1 MPQSMPEHFSDW
13 NEQMVARHDPEAF
26 HQHPRAVVRWVEN
39 TRVTAA
45 LRLLEAG
52 SSYRVLDIGCG
63 AGNVLERIQAQE
75 RHGID
80 LSGVMAERAR
90 KRLGK
95 AATIVQGDAEEL
107 PFAAGS
113 FDRVLCSSVLSH
125 VLHPERVLAEA
136 YRVLKPGGRLVVS
149 VSHEAAIER
158 GIRLARALLFGPLL
172 LGRSSQPVREHV
184 YSSEYHLHHF
194 DLTYLHESA
203 AKLPRERALSKV
215 PWIYPVHLVALYVKE

>member
-26 HQHPRAVVRWVEN
+26 HHHPRAIVRWVEN
-39 TRVTAA
+39 ARVEAA
-45 LRLLEAG
+45 LRLLESG
-52 SSYRVLDIGCG
+52 PSHRVLDTGCG
-63 AGNVLERIQAQE
+63 AGNVLERVTAGE
-75 RHGID
+75 RLGID

-90 KRLGK
+90 KRLGNT
-95 AATIVQGDAEEL
+95 ASIVQGDAEEL
-107 PFAAGS
+107 PFATAS

-149 VSHEAAIER
+149 VSYEAAIER

-172 LGRSSQPVREHV
+172 LGRSSLPVSEHV

-194 DLTYLHESA
+194 DLNYMREA
-203 AKLPRERALSKV
+203 AAQLPRERKLRKV